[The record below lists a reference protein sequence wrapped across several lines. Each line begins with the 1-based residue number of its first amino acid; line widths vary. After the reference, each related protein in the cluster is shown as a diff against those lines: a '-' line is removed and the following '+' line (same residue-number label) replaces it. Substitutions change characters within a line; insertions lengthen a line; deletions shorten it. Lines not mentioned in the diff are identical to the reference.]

1 MKVSIMKKYQTLFLL
16 IIIIVYSGCAPRY
29 IERRPSPRSQ
39 KRIVQKSLDIIKK
52 VERENRDFRLSK
64 IFYPMKTYLGTPY
77 KFGGD
82 TRRGMDCSGFTCS
95 VFQESFKIKL
105 PHNASQQY
113 RNSKHISRSE
123 LKLGDLVFFSMN
135 QSGNIGHVGIYI
147 GNNYFAHASTSYG
160 VVVSGLKE
168 KYYRSRYVGAGRVLN

>member
-1 MKVSIMKKYQTLFLL
+1 MNKCHISFLL
-16 IIIIVYSGCAPRY
+16 IVLVLYIGCAPHY
-29 IERRPSPRSQ
+29 IERRPSPRGQ

-52 VERENRDFRLSK
+52 VERENRDFRLGK
-64 IFYPMKTYLGTPY
+64 IFYPIKTYLGTPY

-82 TRRGMDCSGFTCS
+82 TRSGMDCSGFTCR
-95 VFQESFKIKL
+95 VFQESYKKKL

-113 RNSKHISRSE
+113 LRCTHISRLD

-135 QSGNIGHVGIYI
+135 QNGSIGHVGIYI

-168 KYYRSRYVGAGRVLN
+168 KYYRSRYVGAGRVLK

>member
-1 MKVSIMKKYQTLFLL
+1 MNKYRTLFLL
-16 IIIIVYSGCAPRY
+16 IVIIVCSACAPRY

-64 IFYPMKTYLGTPY
+64 IFYPIKAYLGTPY

-82 TRRGMDCSGFTCS
+82 NRRGMDCSGFS
-95 VFQESFKIKL
+95 SRVFQESFKMKL

-113 RNSKHISRSE
+113 LRSTHISRLD

-135 QSGNIGHVGIYI
+135 QNGSIGHVGIYI
-147 GNNYFAHASTSYG
+147 GNNYFVHASTSYG